1 MSCAKQMSPWLSHHH
16 GIWPQFTFQ
25 LSGYFPSC
33 YSCYYQNTTTS
44 VIMPFTRCKYYRLQF
59 IQGDFIGL
67 QHIFLMSIHQ
77 LWTILNPNHSESQI
91 LFLCCL
97 LSLLVQHGKVFKDLL
112 AKPKRSVLCPWCLYK
127 MLKTSKFVDAPM
139 SPDSGLCSSHLS
151 SLHCTGK
158 CSCPL
163 SPLLVNTAAVPFF
176 ACDYGCV
183 QQHPLSPLVFACVVW
198 SDPIH
203 KLNPE

>member
-1 MSCAKQMSPWLSHHH
+1 MAYGHNILFSFQAIFHLVTLVTIKTLLLLWSCHSRAASTTGYSSFKVISLDYD
-16 GIWPQFTFQ
+16 TFFWCQ
-25 LSGYFPSC
+25 
-33 YSCYYQNTTTS
+33 
-44 VIMPFTRCKYYRLQF
+44 
-59 IQGDFIGL
+59 
-67 QHIFLMSIHQ
+67 SISFE
-77 LWTILNPNHSESQI
+77 LYWTQITQSQI

-127 MLKTSKFVDAPM
+127 MLKTSKLVDAPM
-139 SPDSGLCSSHLS
+139 SPDSGLCGSHLS

-163 SPLLVNTAAVPFF
+163 SPLLVNTAAVPLF